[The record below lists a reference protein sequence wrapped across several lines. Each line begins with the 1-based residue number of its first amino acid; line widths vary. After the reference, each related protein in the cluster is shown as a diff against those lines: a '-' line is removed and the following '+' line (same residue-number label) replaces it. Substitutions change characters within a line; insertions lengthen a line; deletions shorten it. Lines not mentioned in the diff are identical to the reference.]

1 MANLVLILLKQ
12 RDHRSTPEG
21 RYDELPFGAPAEIE
35 ITEQVGMGANIL
47 IGAFCSLTIFPAG
60 PVSEQPDHLKG
71 FTIFLA
77 RANILRPAAQAGI
90 LFNYEA

>member
-1 MANLVLILLKQ
+1 
-12 RDHRSTPEG
+12 
-21 RYDELPFGAPAEIE
+21 
-35 ITEQVGMGANIL
+35 MGTNIL
-47 IGAFCSLTIFPAG
+47 IVAFRSLTIFLAG

-90 LFNYEA
+90 LFDYEA